1 MEAESSKHICKIQ
14 AVNRARKIPSVN
26 YLWDKSAAVYGRVKD
41 TNVFVHWAFNTME
54 NIVNTMVEKSLPVAK
69 LIEKPICTLDKTL
82 CQGIDYVEVKLPIIK
97 EEPKQVIYILICSCI
112 HSFFFIKSCCINY
125 FR

>member
-26 YLWDKSAAVYGRVKD
+26 YLWDKSTAVYGRVKD

-112 HSFFFIKSCCINY
+112 HSLSS
-125 FR
+125 